1 MNILETIKGL
11 NLNFPSCTP
20 PFWAP
25 EGHLQ
30 TILGSLLP
38 QNGLPKI
45 DEVHLL
51 PLEDPSE
58 KLHVSYLKGRSQ
70 LCLYLFHGLG
80 GSIESPYMRRFAKL
94 AQDLGHHVY
103 LANHRGC
110 GEGRGLAKSG
120 YNSGRS
126 EDLSRVIAFGR
137 TRHPHAL
144 HIACGVSLSAN
155 ALLLLSA
162 GVRATALPDL
172 AIAVNAPIDLELSAV
187 KLKSGLNRIYDRHFL
202 KSLRNYLLHNN
213 EKESLKDYYLLESL
227 HDFDNHFTAPVAG
240 YKSREEYYQLCS
252 AKQYLEHIKIPT
264 LIITSADDPFIDV
277 SEYKSAKLSS
287 LAILRI
293 EETGGHIG
301 YLQGQGLSYRFWL
314 DDLLKTVLEKMG
326 PVGTLH

>member
-1 MNILETIKGL
+1 MNILKVIKEL
-11 NLNFPSCTP
+11 NSSFPPLSP

-30 TILGSLLP
+30 TILASLLP
-38 QNGLPKI
+38 QNPLPPI

-51 PLEDPSE
+51 PLENPE
-58 KLHVSYLKGRSQ
+58 EQLHVSYIKGHTET
-70 LCLYLFHGLG
+70 CLYLFHGLG
-80 GSIESPYMRRFAKL
+80 GSIESPYMKRFAHL
-94 AQDLGHHVY
+94 AKKLGHHVY

-110 GEGRGLAKSG
+110 GEGKGLARSG

-137 TRHPHAL
+137 SRHHQHF

-172 AIAVNAPIDLELSAV
+172 AIAVNAPINLELSGI

-202 KSLRNYLLHNN
+202 RSLKNYLLHNSDSEN
-213 EKESLKDYYLLESL
+213 LKDYFLLESL

-240 YKSREEYYQLCS
+240 YKDREEYYRTCS
-252 AKQYLEHIKIPT
+252 AKQFLNQIKVPT
-264 LIITSADDPFIDV
+264 LLITSADDPFIDV
-277 SEYKSAKLSS
+277 SEYKSARFSS
-287 LAILRI
+287 STILRI
-293 EETGGHIG
+293 EETGGHVG
-301 YLQGQGLSYRFWL
+301 YLQGQGLGYRYWL
-314 DDLLKTVLEKMG
+314 DDLLTEVLKTKWAQ
-326 PVGTLH
+326 